1 MTHSDPDRT
10 TPAERNAPARGPLPY
25 VAMWLVA
32 VTLSVLG
39 PIAASATGDDPLD
52 VRNRS
57 GMILA
62 PVVAIGLAVADV
74 TGFLWERE
82 ARRSR

>member
-1 MTHSDPDRT
+1 M
-10 TPAERNAPARGPLPY
+10 LL
-25 VAMWLVA
+25 WLVA
-32 VTLSVLG
+32 VTLSILG
-39 PIAASATGDDPLD
+39 PIAAAAADDDPPD

-62 PVVAIGLAVADV
+62 PVVAIGLAAAGV